1 MTIQEKEDY
10 IIHVLHN
17 VASLSDSSQKMN
29 PLSSFIKKKIHNKKK
44 NYLLLLGYFSD
55 NIIIDENDP
64 LLMSSFKIETQFFP
78 NFSYTFQNWKDKD
91 GLN

>member
-29 PLSSFIKKKIHNKKK
+29 PLSSFYKEKNSQQKK
-44 NYLLLLGYFSD
+44 NYLLLLGYFV
-55 NIIIDENDP
+55 II
-64 LLMSSFKIETQFFP
+64 
-78 NFSYTFQNWKDKD
+78 
-91 GLN
+91 